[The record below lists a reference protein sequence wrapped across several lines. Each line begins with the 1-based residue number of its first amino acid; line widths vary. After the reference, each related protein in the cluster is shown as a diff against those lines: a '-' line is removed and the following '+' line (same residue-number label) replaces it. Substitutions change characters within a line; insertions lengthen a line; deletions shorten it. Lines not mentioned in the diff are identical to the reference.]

1 MPNTCINI
9 DISAVNSLGKIKADI
24 NSMSLEELQQVKKE
38 YSEVLNLVK
47 KRIGEIK
54 PKSKRKTTKIV
65 DKKESQA
72 SEPIRTREDVNRLIK
87 YFLDKGD
94 LTMSVLLLFGFNNGN
109 RIGDIRKLTV
119 GSILDGDGI
128 IKSEITI
135 EEEKNQFVRTLY
147 FNATVQKAL
156 RLLLAKSDKTVND
169 YLFTSNGTNKQYDMI
184 SVDNNLVKVQ
194 KPLSIQAIND
204 KIQMAC
210 DELRLVGK
218 FSTHTMRK
226 TCLNFVANENRDLF
240 ENRLL
245 GDMAA
250 CAFTGHKSLST
261 TEKFYLS
268 MSEQERKTVHE
279 RLNLGLEALN
289 EYLNQ

>member
-1 MPNTCINI
+1 MLNTCINI
-9 DISAVNSLGKIKADI
+9 DISAVNNLGKIKTDI
-24 NSMSLEELQQVKKE
+24 NSMSLEELQQMKKE
-38 YSEVLNLVK
+38 YSEVLTLIK
-47 KRIGEIK
+47 KRIREIK
-54 PKSKRKTTKIV
+54 PKTKCKTTKIV
-65 DKKESQA
+65 DKKKSQK
-72 SEPIRTREDVNRLIK
+72 SDPIRTKEDVNRLIK
-87 YFLDKGD
+87 YFFDKND
-94 LTMSVLLLFGFNNGN
+94 LTTATLLLFGLNNGN
-109 RIGDIRKLTV
+109 RVGDIRKLTV
-119 GSILDGDGI
+119 GSILDFDGN
-128 IKSEITI
+128 IKPEITI
-135 EEEKNQFVRTLY
+135 EEEKNKFVRTLY
-147 FNATVQKAL
+147 FNTTVQQAL
-156 RLLLAKSDKTVND
+156 KLLLEKSDKTVND
-169 YLFTSNGTNKQYDMI
+169 YLFTSNGTNKQYDMV
-184 SVDNNLVKVQ
+184 SVNNNLVRVQ
-194 KPLSIQAIND
+194 KPLSIQTIND